1 MTRMV
6 NPSQIIVTGLP
17 QGSSVRPGGTVGSQ
31 ARMVAVSQGSLL
43 GNQIVVQQSPS
54 NTRVITPQQVI
65 TGGGGRPTF
74 VTSQG
79 GWPAA
84 GGQLQMLRTVL
95 TQAGSKPGQTTILL
109 AQPSGQSGSSLVT
122 STGQLLQAATVKTM
136 PQSGL
141 KNAPLYARIIT
152 PPPGVRL
159 VGMRANQGA
168 VVGQVTSLQ
177 NVGMVRAIGK
187 PTDPVS
193 LATSNVVVTSSPADG
208 ATGTH
213 PEQK

>member
-1 MTRMV
+1 M
-6 NPSQIIVTGLP
+6 
-17 QGSSVRPGGTVGSQ
+17 
-31 ARMVAVSQGSLL
+31 
-43 GNQIVVQQSPS
+43 
-54 NTRVITPQQVI
+54 
-65 TGGGGRPTF
+65 
-74 VTSQG
+74 TSQG

>member
-1 MTRMV
+1 MTHIQL
-6 NPSQIIVTGLP
+6 QINAYKHMKTLP
-17 QGSSVRPGGTVGSQ
+17 HSCTCEHTQTHYGSSLLPHNGHIHHV
-31 ARMVAVSQGSLL
+31 VA
-43 GNQIVVQQSPS
+43 
-54 NTRVITPQQVI
+54 
-65 TGGGGRPTF
+65 GGGGRPTF

-109 AQPSGQSGSSLVT
+109 AQPSGQCGSSLVT
-122 STGQLLQAATVKTM
+122 STGQLLQAATVKTV

-187 PTDPVS
+187 ATEPVS